1 MENTNFNNQQNFTQN
16 NSTNQTQNNQC
27 NSSND
32 FSNSQNNQ
40 NFYEKSLNLTLYD
53 GLIAYIIIC
62 VIILLMVP
70 VIYIRNEIYFLSR
83 DIAELSTKKSV
94 LTEENRDLNNK
105 IEVMDYK
112 HEISDPIAIINE
124 NKDVP
129 QN

>member
-16 NSTNQTQNNQC
+16 NSTNQT
-27 NSSND
+27 
-32 FSNSQNNQ
+32 QNNQ

-83 DIAELSTKKSV
+83 DIAELSTKKSI

>member
-1 MENTNFNNQQNFTQN
+1 
-16 NSTNQTQNNQC
+16 
-27 NSSND
+27 
-32 FSNSQNNQ
+32 
-40 NFYEKSLNLTLYD
+40 
-53 GLIAYIIIC
+53 
-62 VIILLMVP
+62 MVP

>member
-1 MENTNFNNQQNFTQN
+1 MQN

-32 FSNSQNNQ
+32 FSDSQNNQ